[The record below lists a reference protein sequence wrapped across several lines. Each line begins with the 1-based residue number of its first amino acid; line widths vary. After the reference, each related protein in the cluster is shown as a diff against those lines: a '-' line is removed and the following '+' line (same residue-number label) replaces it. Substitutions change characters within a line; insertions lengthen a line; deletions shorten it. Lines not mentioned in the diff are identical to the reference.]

1 MGIRTGS
8 ASRGLSGSR
17 GGRGTSGSSGGRG
30 GSGGGRGGSGGRGT
44 TVSSR
49 PSGGS
54 SRPSTA
60 DNMLSGG
67 PDIKERP
74 YVNPNLPPNKPLP
87 PTPSSKPSTSS
98 NRPSSSS
105 KPDAETG
112 TKPKDAKDG
121 KNKPKRNGPD
131 ADTVLDAAEVAIYA
145 ADVLGEDE
153 QFTQEGGA
161 TNNNNNEAPRQE
173 ETRPREQPKE
183 DEDPVSKPLEKKVQ
197 NNGLQQAAQNQQAAE
212 SGDSGVG
219 EREYLEALSL
229 VNRYEQYGCSK
240 KNKPNP
246 VNQPPKKKSM
256 GWNF

>member
-1 MGIRTGS
+1 MGIRTGKGV
-8 ASRGLSGSR
+8 SRPSSSR
-17 GGRGTSGSSGGRG
+17 PSSSGGSRPSSSG
-30 GSGGGRGGSGGRGT
+30 GSRPGSSRPSGSGG
-44 TVSSR
+44 SR

-67 PDIKERP
+67 PNIKERP
-74 YVNPNLPPNKPLP
+74 YVNPNVPPNKPLP
-87 PTPSSKPSTSS
+87 PTPSSKPS

-112 TKPKDAKDG
+112 AKPKDG

-131 ADTVLDAAEVAIYA
+131 ADTIIDATEVAIYG
-145 ADVLGEDE
+145 ADVLAEDE

-173 ETRPREQPKE
+173 ETRPREPPKE
-183 DEDPVSKPLEKKVQ
+183 DEDPVTKPLEEKVK
-197 NNGLQQAAQNQQAAE
+197 NNGLQQPAQNQIASE
-212 SGDSGVG
+212 TGDSGVG

-246 VNQPPKKKSM
+246 VNQPPKRKST
-256 GWNF
+256 GVANF

>member
-87 PTPSSKPSTSS
+87 PTPSSKPS

-145 ADVLGEDE
+145 ADVLAEDE
-153 QFTQEGGA
+153 QFNQEGGA

-183 DEDPVSKPLEKKVQ
+183 DEDPVSKPLEEKVKE
-197 NNGLQQAAQNQQAAE
+197 NGLQQAAKNQQAAE
-212 SGDSGVG
+212 SGDSGVT
-219 EREYLEALSL
+219 ESDYLQALSL
-229 VNRYEQYGCSK
+229 VNRYEQFGCSK

-246 VNQPPKKKSM
+246 VNQPSKPKKTM